1 MFDDWRVKVW
11 KGNRDLGTFSP
22 GGRFSL
28 GRMAMGS
35 GYCVGMV
42 LESRF
47 GEEKKQWGGSNWDKD
62 DEEGLGLD
70 DAWIIGEGFFNDVQV
85 AFDVSSISFR

>member
-1 MFDDWRVKVW
+1 
-11 KGNRDLGTFSP
+11 
-22 GGRFSL
+22 
-28 GRMAMGS
+28 
-35 GYCVGMV
+35 MV

-47 GEEKKQWGGSNWDKD
+47 GEEKNNQWGGSNWDKD

-85 AFDVSSISFR
+85 AFDVSSISFG